1 MYNFH
6 HTWPY
11 ENVMGEIYLNE
22 CPFCHKSSVLIHM
35 KKDDFEKA
43 LDEVKT
49 HVVLPCCHEKLVIL
63 KMDDDYIWSDRPL
76 R

>member
-11 ENVMGEIYLNE
+11 EKMMGEIYLNE
-22 CPFCHKSSVLIHM
+22 CPFCHESSVHIHM

-43 LDEVKT
+43 FEEVKT
-49 HVVLPCCHEKLVIL
+49 HVVMPCCHEKLVIL